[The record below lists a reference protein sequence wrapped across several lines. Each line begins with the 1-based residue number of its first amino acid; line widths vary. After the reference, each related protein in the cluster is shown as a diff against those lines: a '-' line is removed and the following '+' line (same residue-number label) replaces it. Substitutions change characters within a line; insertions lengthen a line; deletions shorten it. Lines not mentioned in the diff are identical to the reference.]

1 MTEALENKDIV
12 QVSVYL
18 VIEQENLQRILPE
31 NQLFHYR
38 PEKLQ
43 TKCLSHRNQKKSC
56 LSANSMTER
65 NLILGS
71 FLLFYA
77 LVLIFFFFF
86 FFFFFF
92 CCLHPMCV
100 FIVLVKFG

>member
-18 VIEQENLQRILPE
+18 VTEQENLQRILPE

-43 TKCLSHRNQKKSC
+43 KKLPRPQESEEI
-56 LSANSMTER
+56 M
-65 NLILGS
+65 LI
-71 FLLFYA
+71 
-77 LVLIFFFFF
+77 
-86 FFFFFF
+86 
-92 CCLHPMCV
+92 C
-100 FIVLVKFG
+100 